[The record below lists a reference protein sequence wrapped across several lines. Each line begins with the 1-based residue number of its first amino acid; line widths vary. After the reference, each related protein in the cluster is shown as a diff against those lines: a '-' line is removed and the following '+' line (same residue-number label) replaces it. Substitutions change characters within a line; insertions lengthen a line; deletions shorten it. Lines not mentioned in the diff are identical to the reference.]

1 MLYFTSDHH
10 FWHTNIIRPCNRPFG
25 SVEEMNEVLI
35 QKWNDLVGPEDEVY
49 YLGDFSMAARP
60 VEVYTTRL
68 NGIKFLVPGNHD
80 LCHSYHKRSRT
91 LEHHARWIQQYQ
103 DWGWTVLPEQMLL
116 MIPDLGEVK
125 LCHLPYSINF
135 EGDKYAKWRPH
146 DDGHWLLCGHV
157 HDKWKTMHKM
167 INVGVDAWNFQPVSV
182 IEIMGIIQKEYNAP
196 RCPRHD

>member
-10 FWHTNIIRPCNRPFG
+10 FWHSNIIRFCNRPFG

-68 NGIKFLVPGNHD
+68 NGIKYLVPGNHD
-80 LCHSYHKRSRT
+80 FCHSYNKQSRT
-91 LEHHARWIQQYQ
+91 PERHARWIQQYQ
-103 DWGWTVLPEQMLL
+103 DWGWTVLAEQMLL
-116 MIPDLGEVK
+116 TIPDLGEIK
-125 LCHLPYSINF
+125 LCHLPYALSF
-135 EGDKYAKWRPH
+135 EGDKYAKWRPQ

-157 HDKWKTMHKM
+157 HDKWKTKPKM
-167 INVGVDAWNFQPVSV
+167 INVGVDAWNFQPVSHK
-182 IEIMGIIQKEYNAP
+182 EIVRIIRGDMGVN
-196 RCPRHD
+196 HMG